1 MVRPR
6 DSIHG
11 FPETSQWK
19 TVSSTEWV
27 PGIAEKDIE
36 IPVQLSMLKTI
47 IEKNQIDVRVLG
59 QHQLTGMGTVLVL
72 KVWDVRKFFLQ
83 QTKFVITRKFTP

>member
-1 MVRPR
+1 MVCSR

-27 PGIAEKDIE
+27 PGIAEKDVE
-36 IPVQLSMLKTI
+36 IPVQLSVLITI
-47 IEKNQIDVRVLG
+47 IEKNQINVRVLG
-59 QHQLTGMGTVLVL
+59 QHQLPCMEAVLVL

-83 QTKFVITRKFTP
+83 QTKFIIARKFAA